1 MIVWKVSRSLYQNC
15 NVQAIACVVMIA
27 PWYPVV
33 RQTFPFMVVSF
44 NGKENGLPKETN
56 VPSVGHVRYMIESKI
71 L

>member
-1 MIVWKVSRSLYQNC
+1 MIVWKVFRSLYQKC

-44 NGKENGLPKETN
+44 NGKENRITQRK
-56 VPSVGHVRYMIESKI
+56 
-71 L
+71 